1 MFVTQSLK
9 LLKDNNQ
16 KITKTRTWILEQF
29 ASIIKP
35 VNPYELIE

>member
-1 MFVTQSLK
+1 MFVTQSLQ

-29 ASIIKP
+29 ANITKP
-35 VNPYELIE
+35 VNPYELVE